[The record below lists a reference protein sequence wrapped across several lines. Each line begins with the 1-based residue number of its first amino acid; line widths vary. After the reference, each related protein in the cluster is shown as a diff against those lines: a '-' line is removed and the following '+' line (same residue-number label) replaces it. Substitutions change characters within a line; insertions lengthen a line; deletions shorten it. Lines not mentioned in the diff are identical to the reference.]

1 MATLALVAVL
11 LGSHLAKLFFEPEI
25 HSPIRF
31 GDLDHALGRP
41 VLLVSEH
48 GPGEH
53 GDLASKSDCG
63 LLLASLLLAA
73 DTVVDFF
80 SPRVVTQ

>member
-11 LGSHLAKLFFEPEI
+11 LGSHCAKLFFELEI

-31 GDLDHALGRP
+31 GDLDHAFRIP
-41 VLLVSEH
+41 VFFILEH
-48 GPGEH
+48 GPREH
-53 GDLASKSDCG
+53 RDLSSKCDRG
-63 LLLASLLLAA
+63 FLLASLLLAA